1 MRNEKL
7 GLIINDIRSSL
18 PLYLLIF
25 CQLLL
30 VFYVVGSSC
39 DFLSEAGNGTAAQ
52 DISYDSRNDNYYVK
66 SKTDNEI
73 TMAISG
79 ETNELLYY
87 IGENYKTV
95 AFAYLDSLVYG
106 DNISGDIYDVY
117 GVTPAFFDYY
127 NITVAQGRLFS
138 DNEYG
143 GDGNNIPVVV
153 GSTAAD
159 GYSVGDKYLDKYEI
173 VGILKPGQYTY
184 MVSYG
189 DMEAT
194 SVDTAVYMPIMG
206 TGFLKENGIDY
217 PTQLIFAENKNALSA
232 INEKAAELGIYGYN
246 FISINDM
253 IKQRSD
259 TFLQNSI
266 VMIIIGA
273 IILVLCLLSLIETM
287 LTYVRKNISELL
299 IHVICGA
306 TINDI
311 ILRVGAGAFFAVFL
325 SGVIMA
331 VILHT
336 LTATIA
342 IIITGTVAVII
353 SLIPVV
359 TTLKKKSLII
369 AVKEEKL

>member
-1 MRNEKL
+1 MRNEKIQ
-7 GLIINDIRSSL
+7 LIINDIRSSL

-30 VFYVVGSSC
+30 VFYVVSSGC
-39 DFLSEAGNGTAAQ
+39 DFLSKAGNGTAAQ

-66 SKTDNEI
+66 SKTDDEI
-73 TMAISG
+73 TMEISG
-79 ETNELLYY
+79 ETNELSYY

-95 AFAYLDSLVYG
+95 DFAYLDSLVYG

-117 GVTPAFFDYY
+117 GITPAFFDYY
-127 NITVAQGRLFS
+127 NITVEQGRLFS
-138 DNEYG
+138 DDEYG
-143 GDGNNIPVVV
+143 GDGKNIPVVV

-184 MVSYG
+184 WMYS

-206 TGFLKENGIDY
+206 KEFLKENGIDY

-259 TFLQNSI
+259 TFLQNSMI
-266 VMIIIGA
+266 MIIIGA

-311 ILRVGAGAFFAVFL
+311 ILRVGAGAFFVVFL
-325 SGVIMA
+325 SGMIMA

-342 IIITGTVAVII
+342 IIITGIISVII

>member
-1 MRNEKL
+1 MRNEKIQ
-7 GLIINDIRSSL
+7 LIINDIRSSL

-30 VFYVVGSSC
+30 VFYVVSSGC

-66 SKTDNEI
+66 SKTDDEI
-73 TMAISG
+73 RVAISG
-79 ETNELLYY
+79 ETNELSYY

-95 AFAYLDSLVYG
+95 DFAYLDSLVYG

-117 GVTPAFFDYY
+117 GVTSAFFDYY
-127 NITVAQGRLFS
+127 NITVEQGRLFS
-138 DNEYG
+138 DDEYG
-143 GDGNNIPVVV
+143 GDGKNIPVVV

-184 MVSYG
+184 WMYS

-194 SVDTAVYMPIMG
+194 SVDTAVYMPIMS
-206 TGFLKENGIDY
+206 TEFLKENGIDY

-259 TFLQNSI
+259 TFLQNSMI
-266 VMIIIGA
+266 MIIIGA

-311 ILRVGAGAFFAVFL
+311 ILRVGAGAFFVGFL
-325 SGVIMA
+325 SGMIMA

-342 IIITGTVAVII
+342 IIITGIISVII

>member
-1 MRNEKL
+1 MRNEKIQ
-7 GLIINDIRSSL
+7 LIINDIRSSL

-30 VFYVVGSSC
+30 VFYVVSSGC
-39 DFLSEAGNGTAAQ
+39 DFLFEAGNGTAAQ

-66 SKTDNEI
+66 SKTDDEI

-79 ETNELLYY
+79 ETNELSYY

-95 AFAYLDSLVYG
+95 DFAYLDSLVYG

-117 GVTPAFFDYY
+117 GVTSAFFDYY
-127 NITVAQGRLFS
+127 NITVEQGRLFS
-138 DNEYG
+138 DDEYG
-143 GDGNNIPVVV
+143 GDGKNIPVVV

-173 VGILKPGQYTY
+173 VGILKSGQYTY
-184 MVSYG
+184 WMYS

-194 SVDTAVYMPIMG
+194 SVDTAVYMPI
-206 TGFLKENGIDY
+206 TSTDFLKENGIDY

-259 TFLQNSI
+259 TFLQNSMI
-266 VMIIIGA
+266 MIIIGA

-311 ILRVGAGAFFAVFL
+311 ILRVGAGAFFVVFL
-325 SGVIMA
+325 SGMIMA

-342 IIITGTVAVII
+342 IIITGIISVII

>member
-1 MRNEKL
+1 MRNEKIQ
-7 GLIINDIRSSL
+7 LIINDIRSSL

-30 VFYVVGSSC
+30 VFYVVSSGC

-66 SKTDNEI
+66 SKTDDEI
-73 TMAISG
+73 RVAISG
-79 ETNELLYY
+79 ETNELSYY

-95 AFAYLDSLVYG
+95 DFAYLDSLVYG

-117 GVTPAFFDYY
+117 GVTSAFFDYY
-127 NITVAQGRLFS
+127 NITVEQGRLFS
-138 DNEYG
+138 DDEYG
-143 GDGNNIPVVV
+143 GDGKNIPVVV

-184 MVSYG
+184 WMYS

-194 SVDTAVYMPIMG
+194 SVDTAVYMPIMS
-206 TGFLKENGIDY
+206 TEFLKENGIDY

-259 TFLQNSI
+259 TFLQNSMI
-266 VMIIIGA
+266 MIIIGA

-311 ILRVGAGAFFAVFL
+311 ILRVGVGAFFVVFL
-325 SGVIMA
+325 SGMIMA

-342 IIITGTVAVII
+342 IIITGIISVII

>member
-1 MRNEKL
+1 MRNEKIQ
-7 GLIINDIRSSL
+7 LIINDIRSSL

-30 VFYVVGSSC
+30 VFYVVSSGC
-39 DFLSEAGNGTAAQ
+39 DFLSKAGNGTAAQ

-66 SKTDNEI
+66 SKTDDEI

-79 ETNELLYY
+79 ETNELSYY

-95 AFAYLDSLVYG
+95 DFAYLDSLVYG

-117 GVTPAFFDYY
+117 GVTSAFFDYY
-127 NITVAQGRLFS
+127 NITVEQGRLFS
-138 DNEYG
+138 DDEYG
-143 GDGNNIPVVV
+143 GDGKNIPVVV

-173 VGILKPGQYTY
+173 VGILKSGQYTY
-184 MVSYG
+184 WIYS

-194 SVDTAVYMPIMG
+194 SVDTAVYMPIMS
-206 TGFLKENGIDY
+206 TEFLKENGIDY

-246 FISINDM
+246 FISINDV

-259 TFLQNSI
+259 TFLQNSMI
-266 VMIIIGA
+266 MIIIGA

-311 ILRVGAGAFFAVFL
+311 ILRVGAGAFFVVFL
-325 SGVIMA
+325 SGMIMA

-342 IIITGTVAVII
+342 IIITGIISVII

>member
-1 MRNEKL
+1 MRNEKIQ
-7 GLIINDIRSSL
+7 LIINDIRSSL

-30 VFYVVGSSC
+30 VFYVVSTGC

-66 SKTDNEI
+66 SKTDDEI
-73 TMAISG
+73 RVAISG
-79 ETNELLYY
+79 ETNELSYY

-95 AFAYLDSLVYG
+95 DFAYLDSLVYG

-117 GVTPAFFDYY
+117 GVTSAFFDYY
-127 NITVAQGRLFS
+127 NITVEQGRLFS
-138 DNEYG
+138 DDEYG

-173 VGILKPGQYTY
+173 VGILKSGQYTY
-184 MVSYG
+184 WMYS

-194 SVDTAVYMPIMG
+194 SVDTAVYMPIMS
-206 TGFLKENGIDY
+206 TEFLKENGIDY

-259 TFLQNSI
+259 TFLQNSMI
-266 VMIIIGA
+266 MIIIGA

-311 ILRVGAGAFFAVFL
+311 ILRVGAGAFFVVFL
-325 SGVIMA
+325 SGMIMA

-342 IIITGTVAVII
+342 IIITGIISVII

>member
-1 MRNEKL
+1 MRNEKIQ
-7 GLIINDIRSSL
+7 LIINDIRSSL

-30 VFYVVGSSC
+30 VFYVVSSGC

-52 DISYDSRNDNYYVK
+52 DISYDCRNDNYYVK
-66 SKTDNEI
+66 SKTDDEI

-79 ETNELLYY
+79 ETNELSYY

-95 AFAYLDSLVYG
+95 DFAYLDSLVYG

-117 GVTPAFFDYY
+117 GVTSAFFDYY
-127 NITVAQGRLFS
+127 NITVEQGRLFS
-138 DNEYG
+138 DDEYG
-143 GDGNNIPVVV
+143 GDGKNIPVVI

-184 MVSYG
+184 WMYS
-189 DMEAT
+189 DMEVT
-194 SVDTAVYMPIMG
+194 SVDTAVYMPIMS
-206 TGFLKENGIDY
+206 TEFLKENGIDY

-253 IKQRSD
+253 VKQRSD
-259 TFLQNSI
+259 TFLQNSMI
-266 VMIIIGA
+266 MIIIGA

-311 ILRVGAGAFFAVFL
+311 ILRVGAGAFFVVFL
-325 SGVIMA
+325 SGMIMA

-342 IIITGTVAVII
+342 IIITGIISVII

>member
-1 MRNEKL
+1 MRNEKIQ
-7 GLIINDIRSSL
+7 LIINDIRSSL

-30 VFYVVGSSC
+30 VFYVVSSGC
-39 DFLSEAGNGTAAQ
+39 DFLSKAGNGTAAQ

-66 SKTDNEI
+66 SKTDDEI
-73 TMAISG
+73 RVAISG
-79 ETNELLYY
+79 ETNELSYY

-95 AFAYLDSLVYG
+95 DFAYLDSLVYG

-117 GVTPAFFDYY
+117 GVTSAFFDYY
-127 NITVAQGRLFS
+127 NITVEQGRLFS
-138 DNEYG
+138 DDEYG
-143 GDGNNIPVVV
+143 GDGKNIPVVV

-184 MVSYG
+184 WMYS

-194 SVDTAVYMPIMG
+194 SVDTAVYMPIMS
-206 TGFLKENGIDY
+206 TEFLKENGIDY

-259 TFLQNSI
+259 TFLQNSMI
-266 VMIIIGA
+266 MIIIGA

-311 ILRVGAGAFFAVFL
+311 ILRVGAGAFFVVFL
-325 SGVIMA
+325 SGMIMA

-342 IIITGTVAVII
+342 IIITGIISVII

>member
-1 MRNEKL
+1 MRNEKIQ
-7 GLIINDIRSSL
+7 LIINDIRSSL

-30 VFYVVGSSC
+30 VFYVVSSGC

-52 DISYDSRNDNYYVK
+52 DISYDCRNDNYYVK
-66 SKTDNEI
+66 SKTDDEI

-79 ETNELLYY
+79 ETNELSYY

-95 AFAYLDSLVYG
+95 DFAYLDSLVYG

-117 GVTPAFFDYY
+117 GVTSAFFDYY
-127 NITVAQGRLFS
+127 NITVEQGRLFS
-138 DNEYG
+138 DDEYG
-143 GDGNNIPVVV
+143 GDGKNIPVVI

-184 MVSYG
+184 WMYS
-189 DMEAT
+189 DMEVT
-194 SVDTAVYMPIMG
+194 SVDTAVYMPIMS
-206 TGFLKENGIDY
+206 TEFLKENGIDY

-259 TFLQNSI
+259 TFLQNSMI
-266 VMIIIGA
+266 MIIIGA

-311 ILRVGAGAFFAVFL
+311 ILRVGAGAFFVVFL
-325 SGVIMA
+325 SGMIMA

-336 LTATIA
+336 LSATIA
-342 IIITGTVAVII
+342 IIITGIISVII

>member
-1 MRNEKL
+1 MRNEKIQ
-7 GLIINDIRSSL
+7 LIINDIRSSL

-30 VFYVVGSSC
+30 VFYVVSSGC

-66 SKTDNEI
+66 SKTDDEI

-79 ETNELLYY
+79 ETNELSYY

-95 AFAYLDSLVYG
+95 DFAYLDSLVYG

-117 GVTPAFFDYY
+117 GVTSAFFDYY
-127 NITVAQGRLFS
+127 NITVEQGRLFS
-138 DNEYG
+138 DDEYG
-143 GDGNNIPVVV
+143 GDGKNIPVVV

-184 MVSYG
+184 WMYS

-194 SVDTAVYMPIMG
+194 SVDTAVYMPIMS
-206 TGFLKENGIDY
+206 TEFLKENDIDY

-232 INEKAAELGIYGYN
+232 ISEKAAELGIYGYN

-259 TFLQNSI
+259 TFLQNSMI
-266 VMIIIGA
+266 MIIIGA

-311 ILRVGAGAFFAVFL
+311 ILRVGAGAFFVVFL
-325 SGVIMA
+325 SGMIMA

-336 LTATIA
+336 LTATIT
-342 IIITGTVAVII
+342 IIITGIISVII

>member
-1 MRNEKL
+1 MRNEKIQ
-7 GLIINDIRSSL
+7 LIINDIRSSL

-30 VFYVVGSSC
+30 VFYVVSSGC

-66 SKTDNEI
+66 SKTDDEI
-73 TMAISG
+73 TMAILG
-79 ETNELLYY
+79 ETNELSYY

-95 AFAYLDSLVYG
+95 DFAYLDSLVYG

-117 GVTPAFFDYY
+117 GVTSAFFDYY
-127 NITVAQGRLFS
+127 NITVEQGRLFS
-138 DNEYG
+138 DDEYG
-143 GDGNNIPVVV
+143 GDGKNIPVVV

-184 MVSYG
+184 WMYS

-194 SVDTAVYMPIMG
+194 SVDTAVYMPIMS
-206 TGFLKENGIDY
+206 TEFLKENDIDY

-259 TFLQNSI
+259 TFLQNSMI
-266 VMIIIGA
+266 MIIIGA

-311 ILRVGAGAFFAVFL
+311 ILRVGAGAFFVVFL
-325 SGVIMA
+325 SGMIMA

-336 LTATIA
+336 LTATIT
-342 IIITGTVAVII
+342 IIITGIISVII

>member
-1 MRNEKL
+1 MRNEKIQ
-7 GLIINDIRSSL
+7 LIINDIRSSL

-30 VFYVVGSSC
+30 VFYVVSSGC
-39 DFLSEAGNGTAAQ
+39 DFLFEAGNGTAAQ

-66 SKTDNEI
+66 SQTDDEI

-79 ETNELLYY
+79 ETNELSYY

-95 AFAYLDSLVYG
+95 DFAYLDSLVYG

-117 GVTPAFFDYY
+117 GVTSAFFDYY
-127 NITVAQGRLFS
+127 NITVEQGRLFS
-138 DNEYG
+138 DDEYG
-143 GDGNNIPVVV
+143 GDGKNIPVVV

-184 MVSYG
+184 WMCS

-194 SVDTAVYMPIMG
+194 SVDTAVYMPIMS
-206 TGFLKENGIDY
+206 TEFLKENGIDY

-253 IKQRSD
+253 IKQCSD
-259 TFLQNSI
+259 TFLQNSMI
-266 VMIIIGA
+266 MIIIGA

-311 ILRVGAGAFFAVFL
+311 ILRVGAGAFFVVFL
-325 SGVIMA
+325 SGMIMA

-342 IIITGTVAVII
+342 IIITGIISVII

>member
-1 MRNEKL
+1 MRNEKIQ
-7 GLIINDIRSSL
+7 LIINDIRSSL

-30 VFYVVGSSC
+30 VFYVVSSGC
-39 DFLSEAGNGTAAQ
+39 DFLSKAGNGTAAQ

-66 SKTDNEI
+66 SKTDDEI
-73 TMAISG
+73 RVAISG
-79 ETNELLYY
+79 ETNELSYY

-95 AFAYLDSLVYG
+95 DFAYLDSLVYG

-117 GVTPAFFDYY
+117 GVTSAFFDYY
-127 NITVAQGRLFS
+127 NITVEQGRLFS
-138 DNEYG
+138 DDEYG
-143 GDGNNIPVVV
+143 GDGKNIPVVV

-184 MVSYG
+184 WMYS

-194 SVDTAVYMPIMG
+194 SVDTAVYMPIMS
-206 TGFLKENGIDY
+206 TEFLKENGIDY

-259 TFLQNSI
+259 TLLQNSMI
-266 VMIIIGA
+266 MIIIGA

-311 ILRVGAGAFFAVFL
+311 ILRVGAGAFFVVFL
-325 SGVIMA
+325 SGMIMA

-342 IIITGTVAVII
+342 IIITGIISVII

>member
-1 MRNEKL
+1 MRNEKIQ
-7 GLIINDIRSSL
+7 LIINDIRSSL

-30 VFYVVGSSC
+30 VFYVVGSGC

-66 SKTDNEI
+66 SKTDDEI

-79 ETNELLYY
+79 ETNELSYY
-87 IGENYKTV
+87 IGANYKTV

-117 GVTPAFFDYY
+117 GITPFFFDYY

-138 DNEYG
+138 DDEYG

-153 GSTAAD
+153 GSTAAN

-184 MVSYG
+184 WMYS

-206 TGFLKENGIDY
+206 KEFLKENGIDY

-259 TFLQNSI
+259 TFLQNSAI
-266 VMIIIGA
+266 MIIIGA

-311 ILRVGAGAFFAVFL
+311 ILRVGAGAFFAAFL

-342 IIITGTVAVII
+342 IIITGMIAII
-353 SLIPVV
+353 VSLIPVV

>member
-1 MRNEKL
+1 MRNEKIQ
-7 GLIINDIRSSL
+7 LIINDIRSSL

-30 VFYVVGSSC
+30 VFYVVSSGC
-39 DFLSEAGNGTAAQ
+39 DFLSEAGNNTAAQ

-66 SKTDNEI
+66 SKTDDEI
-73 TMAISG
+73 RVAISG
-79 ETNELLYY
+79 ETNELSYY

-95 AFAYLDSLVYG
+95 DFAYLDSLVYG

-117 GVTPAFFDYY
+117 GVTSAFFDYY
-127 NITVAQGRLFS
+127 NITVEQGRLFS
-138 DNEYG
+138 DDEYG
-143 GDGNNIPVVV
+143 GDGKNIPVVV

-184 MVSYG
+184 WTYS

-194 SVDTAVYMPIMG
+194 SVDTAVYMPIMS
-206 TGFLKENGIDY
+206 TEFLKENGIDY

-259 TFLQNSI
+259 TFLQNSMI
-266 VMIIIGA
+266 MIIIGA

-311 ILRVGAGAFFAVFL
+311 ILRVGAGAFFVVFL
-325 SGVIMA
+325 SGMIMA

-342 IIITGTVAVII
+342 IIITGIISVII

>member
-1 MRNEKL
+1 MRNEKIQ
-7 GLIINDIRSSL
+7 LIINDIRSSL

-30 VFYVVGSSC
+30 VFYVVSSGC

-66 SKTDNEI
+66 SKTDDEI
-73 TMAISG
+73 RVAISG
-79 ETNELLYY
+79 ETNELSYY

-95 AFAYLDSLVYG
+95 DFAYLDSLVYG

-117 GVTPAFFDYY
+117 GVTSAFFDYY
-127 NITVAQGRLFS
+127 NITVEQGRLFS
-138 DNEYG
+138 DDEYG
-143 GDGNNIPVVV
+143 GDGKNIPVVV

-184 MVSYG
+184 WMYS

-194 SVDTAVYMPIMG
+194 SVDTAVYMPIMS
-206 TGFLKENGIDY
+206 TEFLKENGIDY

-259 TFLQNSI
+259 TFLQNSMI
-266 VMIIIGA
+266 MIIIGA

-311 ILRVGAGAFFAVFL
+311 ILRVGAGAFFVVFL
-325 SGVIMA
+325 SGMIMA

-342 IIITGTVAVII
+342 IIITGIISVII
-353 SLIPVV
+353 SLLPVV

>member
-1 MRNEKL
+1 MRNEKIQ
-7 GLIINDIRSSL
+7 LIINDIRSSL

-30 VFYVVGSSC
+30 VFYVVSSGC
-39 DFLSEAGNGTAAQ
+39 DFLSKAGNGTAAQ

-66 SKTDNEI
+66 SKTDDEI
-73 TMAISG
+73 RVAISG
-79 ETNELLYY
+79 ETNELSYY

-95 AFAYLDSLVYG
+95 DFAYLDSLVYG

-117 GVTPAFFDYY
+117 GVTSAFFDYY
-127 NITVAQGRLFS
+127 NITVEQGRLFS
-138 DNEYG
+138 DDEYG
-143 GDGNNIPVVV
+143 GDGKNIPVVV
-153 GSTAAD
+153 RSTAAD
-159 GYSVGDKYLDKYEI
+159 GYAVGDKYLDKYEI

-184 MVSYG
+184 WMYS

-194 SVDTAVYMPIMG
+194 SVDTAVYMPIMS
-206 TGFLKENGIDY
+206 TEFLKENGIDY

-259 TFLQNSI
+259 TFLQNSMI
-266 VMIIIGA
+266 MIIIGA

-311 ILRVGAGAFFAVFL
+311 ILRVGAGAFFVVFL
-325 SGVIMA
+325 SGMIMA

-342 IIITGTVAVII
+342 IIITGIISVII

>member
-1 MRNEKL
+1 MRNEKIQ
-7 GLIINDIRSSL
+7 LIINDIRSSL

-30 VFYVVGSSC
+30 VFYVVSSGC

-66 SKTDNEI
+66 SKTDDEI
-73 TMAISG
+73 RVAISG
-79 ETNELLYY
+79 ETNELSYY

-95 AFAYLDSLVYG
+95 DFAYLDSLVYG

-117 GVTPAFFDYY
+117 GVTSAFFDYY
-127 NITVAQGRLFS
+127 NITVEQGRLFS
-138 DNEYG
+138 DDEYG
-143 GDGNNIPVVV
+143 GDGKNIPVVV

-184 MVSYG
+184 WMYS

-194 SVDTAVYMPIMG
+194 SVDTAVYMPIMS
-206 TGFLKENGIDY
+206 TEFLKENGIDY

-259 TFLQNSI
+259 TFLQNSMI
-266 VMIIIGA
+266 MIIIGA
-273 IILVLCLLSLIETM
+273 IILVLCLLSLIETL

-311 ILRVGAGAFFAVFL
+311 ILRVGAGAFFVVFL
-325 SGVIMA
+325 SGMIMA

-342 IIITGTVAVII
+342 IIITGIISVII

>member
-39 DFLSEAGNGTAAQ
+39 DFISEAGNGTAAQ

-79 ETNELLYY
+79 ETNELSYY
-87 IGENYKTV
+87 IGANYKTV
-95 AFAYLDSLVYG
+95 SFAYLDSLVYG

-138 DNEYG
+138 DDEYR
-143 GDGNNIPVVV
+143 GDGNNIPIVV

-194 SVDTAVYMPIMG
+194 SIDTAVYMPIMG

-311 ILRVGAGAFFAVFL
+311 ILRVGTGAFFAVFL

>member
-1 MRNEKL
+1 MRNEKIQ
-7 GLIINDIRSSL
+7 LIINDIRSSL

-30 VFYVVGSSC
+30 VFYVVSSGC
-39 DFLSEAGNGTAAQ
+39 DFLSKAGNGTAAQ

-66 SKTDNEI
+66 SKTDDEI
-73 TMAISG
+73 RVAISG
-79 ETNELLYY
+79 ETNELSYY

-95 AFAYLDSLVYG
+95 DFAYLDSLVYG

-117 GVTPAFFDYY
+117 GVTSAFFDYY
-127 NITVAQGRLFS
+127 NITVEQGRLFS
-138 DNEYG
+138 DDEYG
-143 GDGNNIPVVV
+143 GDGKNIPVVV

-159 GYSVGDKYLDKYEI
+159 GYSVGDKYLDKNEI

-184 MVSYG
+184 WMYS

-194 SVDTAVYMPIMG
+194 SVDTAVYMPIMS
-206 TGFLKENGIDY
+206 TEFLKENGIDY

-259 TFLQNSI
+259 TFLQNSMI
-266 VMIIIGA
+266 MIIIGA

-311 ILRVGAGAFFAVFL
+311 ILRVGAGAFFVVFL
-325 SGVIMA
+325 SGMIMA

-342 IIITGTVAVII
+342 IIITGIISVII

>member
-1 MRNEKL
+1 MRNEKIQ
-7 GLIINDIRSSL
+7 LIINDIRSSL

-30 VFYVVGSSC
+30 VFYVVSSGC
-39 DFLSEAGNGTAAQ
+39 DFLSKAGNGTAAQ

-66 SKTDNEI
+66 SKTDDEI
-73 TMAISG
+73 RVAISG
-79 ETNELLYY
+79 ETNELSYY

-95 AFAYLDSLVYG
+95 DFAYLDSLVYG

-117 GVTPAFFDYY
+117 GVTSAFFDYY
-127 NITVAQGRLFS
+127 NITVEQGRLFS
-138 DNEYG
+138 DDEYG
-143 GDGNNIPVVV
+143 GDGKNIPVVV

-184 MVSYG
+184 WMYS

-194 SVDTAVYMPIMG
+194 SVDTAVYMPIMS
-206 TGFLKENGIDY
+206 TEFLKENGIDY

-259 TFLQNSI
+259 TFLQNSMI
-266 VMIIIGA
+266 MIIIGA

-311 ILRVGAGAFFAVFL
+311 ILRVGAGAFFVVFL
-325 SGVIMA
+325 SGMIMA
-331 VILHT
+331 LILHT

-342 IIITGTVAVII
+342 IIITGIISVII

>member
-1 MRNEKL
+1 MRNEKIQ
-7 GLIINDIRSSL
+7 LIINDIRSSL

-30 VFYVVGSSC
+30 VFYVVSSGC

-66 SKTDNEI
+66 SKTDDEI
-73 TMAISG
+73 RVAISG
-79 ETNELLYY
+79 ETNELSYY
-87 IGENYKTV
+87 IGANYKTV
-95 AFAYLDSLVYG
+95 DFAYLDSLVYG

-117 GVTPAFFDYY
+117 GVTPFFFDYY
-127 NITVAQGRLFS
+127 NITVAQGRLFT
-138 DNEYG
+138 DDEYG

-194 SVDTAVYMPIMG
+194 SVDTTVYMPIMSKE
-206 TGFLKENGIDY
+206 FLKENGIDY
-217 PTQLIFAENKNALSA
+217 PTLLIFAENKNALSA

-253 IKQRSD
+253 IKQHSD

-311 ILRVGAGAFFAVFL
+311 ILRVGAGAFIVVFL
-325 SGVIMA
+325 SGAIMA

-342 IIITGTVAVII
+342 IIITGIISVII

>member
-1 MRNEKL
+1 MRNEKIQ
-7 GLIINDIRSSL
+7 LIINDIRSSL

-30 VFYVVGSSC
+30 VFYVVSSGC
-39 DFLSEAGNGTAAQ
+39 DFLSKAGNGTAAQ

-66 SKTDNEI
+66 SKTDDEI
-73 TMAISG
+73 RVAISG
-79 ETNELLYY
+79 ETNELSYY

-95 AFAYLDSLVYG
+95 DFAYLDSLVYG

-117 GVTPAFFDYY
+117 GVTSAFFDYY
-127 NITVAQGRLFS
+127 NITVEQGRLFS
-138 DNEYG
+138 DDEYG
-143 GDGNNIPVVV
+143 GDGKNIPVVV

-184 MVSYG
+184 WMYS

-194 SVDTAVYMPIMG
+194 SVDTAVYMPIMS
-206 TGFLKENGIDY
+206 TEFLKENGIDY
-217 PTQLIFAENKNALSA
+217 PTQLIFAENKNTLSA

-259 TFLQNSI
+259 TFLQNSMI
-266 VMIIIGA
+266 MIIIGA

-311 ILRVGAGAFFAVFL
+311 ILRVGAGAFFVVFL
-325 SGVIMA
+325 SGMIMA

-342 IIITGTVAVII
+342 IIITGIISVII

>member
-1 MRNEKL
+1 MRNEKIQ
-7 GLIINDIRSSL
+7 LIINDIRSSL
-18 PLYLLIF
+18 TLYLLIF

-30 VFYVVGSSC
+30 VFYVVGSGC
-39 DFLSEAGNGTAAQ
+39 DFLSKAGNGTAAQ

-66 SKTDNEI
+66 SKTDDEI

-79 ETNELLYY
+79 ETNELSYY

-95 AFAYLDSLVYG
+95 DFAYLDSLVYG

-117 GVTPAFFDYY
+117 GVTSAFFDYY
-127 NITVAQGRLFS
+127 NITVEQGRLFS
-138 DNEYG
+138 DDEYG
-143 GDGNNIPVVV
+143 GDGKNIPVVV

-184 MVSYG
+184 WMYS

-194 SVDTAVYMPIMG
+194 SVDTAVYMPIMS
-206 TGFLKENGIDY
+206 TEFLKENGIDY

-259 TFLQNSI
+259 TFLQNSMI
-266 VMIIIGA
+266 MIIIGA

-311 ILRVGAGAFFAVFL
+311 ILRVGAGAFFVVFL
-325 SGVIMA
+325 SGMIMA
-331 VILHT
+331 VILHA

-342 IIITGTVAVII
+342 IIITGIISVII

>member
-1 MRNEKL
+1 MRNEKIQ
-7 GLIINDIRSSL
+7 LIINDIRSSL

-30 VFYVVGSSC
+30 VFYVVSSGC

-66 SKTDNEI
+66 SKTDDEI
-73 TMAISG
+73 RVAISG
-79 ETNELLYY
+79 ETNELSYY

-95 AFAYLDSLVYG
+95 DFAYLDSLVYG

-117 GVTPAFFDYY
+117 GVTSAFFDYY
-127 NITVAQGRLFS
+127 NITVEQGRLFS
-138 DNEYG
+138 DDEYG
-143 GDGNNIPVVV
+143 GDGKNIPVVV

-184 MVSYG
+184 WTYS

-194 SVDTAVYMPIMG
+194 SVDTAVYMPIMS
-206 TGFLKENGIDY
+206 TEFLKENGIDY

-246 FISINDM
+246 FISIKDM

-259 TFLQNSI
+259 TFLQNSMI
-266 VMIIIGA
+266 MIIIGV

-311 ILRVGAGAFFAVFL
+311 ILRVGAGAFFVVFL
-325 SGVIMA
+325 SGMIMA

-342 IIITGTVAVII
+342 IIITGIISVII

>member
-1 MRNEKL
+1 MRNEKIQ
-7 GLIINDIRSSL
+7 LIINDIRSSL

-30 VFYVVGSSC
+30 VFYVVSSGC
-39 DFLSEAGNGTAAQ
+39 DFLSKAGNGTAAQ

-66 SKTDNEI
+66 SKTDDEI
-73 TMAISG
+73 RVAISG
-79 ETNELLYY
+79 ETNELSYY

-95 AFAYLDSLVYG
+95 DFAYLDSLVYG

-117 GVTPAFFDYY
+117 GVTSAFFDYY
-127 NITVAQGRLFS
+127 NITVEQGRLFS
-138 DNEYG
+138 DDEYG
-143 GDGNNIPVVV
+143 GDGKNIPVVV

-184 MVSYG
+184 WMYS

-194 SVDTAVYMPIMG
+194 SVDTAVYMPIMS
-206 TGFLKENGIDY
+206 TEFLKENGIDY

-259 TFLQNSI
+259 TFLQNS
-266 VMIIIGA
+266 MIMILIGA

-311 ILRVGAGAFFAVFL
+311 ILRVGAGAFFVVFL
-325 SGVIMA
+325 SGMIMA

-342 IIITGTVAVII
+342 IIITGIISVII

>member
-1 MRNEKL
+1 MRNEKIQ
-7 GLIINDIRSSL
+7 LIINDIRSSL
-18 PLYLLIF
+18 FLYLLIF

-30 VFYVVGSSC
+30 VFYVVSSGC
-39 DFLSEAGNGTAAQ
+39 DFLSKAGNGTAAQ

-66 SKTDNEI
+66 SKTDDEI

-79 ETNELLYY
+79 ETNELSYY

-95 AFAYLDSLVYG
+95 DFAYLDSLVYG

-117 GVTPAFFDYY
+117 GVTSAFFDYY
-127 NITVAQGRLFS
+127 NITVEQGRLFS
-138 DNEYG
+138 DDEYG
-143 GDGNNIPVVV
+143 GDGKNIPVVV

-184 MVSYG
+184 WMYS

-194 SVDTAVYMPIMG
+194 SVDTAVYMPIMS
-206 TGFLKENGIDY
+206 TEFLKENGIDY

-259 TFLQNSI
+259 TFLQNSMI
-266 VMIIIGA
+266 MIIIGA

-311 ILRVGAGAFFAVFL
+311 ILRVGAGAFFVVFL
-325 SGVIMA
+325 SGMIMA

-342 IIITGTVAVII
+342 IIITGIISVII

>member
-1 MRNEKL
+1 MRNEKIE
-7 GLIINDIRSSL
+7 LIINDIRSSL

-30 VFYVVGSSC
+30 VFYVVSSGC

-66 SKTDNEI
+66 SKTDDEI

-79 ETNELLYY
+79 ETNELSYY

-95 AFAYLDSLVYG
+95 DFAYLDSLVYG

-138 DNEYG
+138 DDEYG

-184 MVSYG
+184 WMYS
-189 DMEAT
+189 DMDAT
-194 SVDTAVYMPIMG
+194 SVDTAVYMPIMSKE
-206 TGFLKENGIDY
+206 FLKENGIDY

-246 FISINDM
+246 FVSLNDM

-259 TFLQNSI
+259 TFLQNSM

-331 VILHT
+331 VIMHT

-342 IIITGTVAVII
+342 IIITGMIAII
-353 SLIPVV
+353 VSLIPVV

>member
-1 MRNEKL
+1 MRNEKIQ
-7 GLIINDIRSSL
+7 LIINDIRSSL

-30 VFYVVGSSC
+30 VFYVVSSGC

-66 SKTDNEI
+66 SKTDDEI
-73 TMAISG
+73 RVAISG
-79 ETNELLYY
+79 ETNELSYY

-95 AFAYLDSLVYG
+95 DFAYLDSLVYG

-117 GVTPAFFDYY
+117 GVTSAFFDYY
-127 NITVAQGRLFS
+127 NITVEQGRLFS
-138 DNEYG
+138 DDEYG
-143 GDGNNIPVVV
+143 GDGKNIPVVV

-184 MVSYG
+184 WMYS

-194 SVDTAVYMPIMG
+194 SVDTAVYMPIMS
-206 TGFLKENGIDY
+206 TEFLKENGIDY

-259 TFLQNSI
+259 TFLQNSMI
-266 VMIIIGA
+266 MIIIGA

-311 ILRVGAGAFFAVFL
+311 ILRVGAGAFFVVFL
-325 SGVIMA
+325 SGMIMA

-342 IIITGTVAVII
+342 IIITGIISVII
-353 SLIPVV
+353 SLIPVE

>member
-1 MRNEKL
+1 MRNEKIQ
-7 GLIINDIRSSL
+7 LIINDIRSSL

-30 VFYVVGSSC
+30 VFYVVSSGC
-39 DFLSEAGNGTAAQ
+39 DFLSKAGNGTAAQ

-66 SKTDNEI
+66 SKTDDEI
-73 TMAISG
+73 RVAISG
-79 ETNELLYY
+79 ETNELSYY

-95 AFAYLDSLVYG
+95 DFAYLDSLVYG

-117 GVTPAFFDYY
+117 GVTSAFFDYY
-127 NITVAQGRLFS
+127 NITVEQGRLFS
-138 DNEYG
+138 DDEYG
-143 GDGNNIPVVV
+143 GDGKNIPVVV

-184 MVSYG
+184 WMYS

-194 SVDTAVYMPIMG
+194 SVDTAVYMPIMS
-206 TGFLKENGIDY
+206 TEFLKENGIDY

-232 INEKAAELGIYGYN
+232 INEKAAELGIYCYN

-259 TFLQNSI
+259 TFLQNSMI
-266 VMIIIGA
+266 MIIIGA

-311 ILRVGAGAFFAVFL
+311 ILRVGAGAFFVVFL
-325 SGVIMA
+325 SGMIMA

-342 IIITGTVAVII
+342 IIITGIISVII

>member
-1 MRNEKL
+1 MRNEKIQ
-7 GLIINDIRSSL
+7 LIINDIRSSL

-30 VFYVVGSSC
+30 VFYVVSSGC

-66 SKTDNEI
+66 SQTDDEI

-79 ETNELLYY
+79 ETNELSYY

-95 AFAYLDSLVYG
+95 DFAYLDSLVYG

-117 GVTPAFFDYY
+117 GVTSAFFDYY
-127 NITVAQGRLFS
+127 NITVEQGRLFS
-138 DNEYG
+138 DDEYG
-143 GDGNNIPVVV
+143 GDGKNIPVVV

-173 VGILKPGQYTY
+173 VGILKSGQYTY
-184 MVSYG
+184 WMYS

-194 SVDTAVYMPIMG
+194 SVDTAVYMPIMS
-206 TGFLKENGIDY
+206 TEFLKENGIDY

-259 TFLQNSI
+259 TFLQNSMI
-266 VMIIIGA
+266 MIIIGA

-311 ILRVGAGAFFAVFL
+311 ILRVGAGAFFVVFL
-325 SGVIMA
+325 SGMIMA

-342 IIITGTVAVII
+342 IIITGIISVII

>member
-1 MRNEKL
+1 MRNEKIQ
-7 GLIINDIRSSL
+7 LIINDIRSSL

-30 VFYVVGSSC
+30 VFYVVSSGC
-39 DFLSEAGNGTAAQ
+39 DFLSKAGNGTAAQ

-66 SKTDNEI
+66 SKTDDEI
-73 TMAISG
+73 RVAISG
-79 ETNELLYY
+79 ETNELSYY

-95 AFAYLDSLVYG
+95 DFAYLDSLVYG

-117 GVTPAFFDYY
+117 GVTSAFFDYY
-127 NITVAQGRLFS
+127 NITVEQGRLFS
-138 DNEYG
+138 DDEYG
-143 GDGNNIPVVV
+143 GDGKNIPVVV

-173 VGILKPGQYTY
+173 VVILKPGQYTY
-184 MVSYG
+184 WMYS

-194 SVDTAVYMPIMG
+194 SVDTAVYMPIMS
-206 TGFLKENGIDY
+206 TEFLKENGIDY

-259 TFLQNSI
+259 TFLQNSMI
-266 VMIIIGA
+266 MIIIGA

-311 ILRVGAGAFFAVFL
+311 ILRVGAGAFFVVFL
-325 SGVIMA
+325 SGMIMA

-342 IIITGTVAVII
+342 IIITGIISVII

>member
-1 MRNEKL
+1 MRNEKIQ
-7 GLIINDIRSSL
+7 LIINDIRSSL

-30 VFYVVGSSC
+30 VFYVVSSGC
-39 DFLSEAGNGTAAQ
+39 DFLSKAGNGTAAQ

-66 SKTDNEI
+66 SKTDDEI

-79 ETNELLYY
+79 ETNELSYY

-95 AFAYLDSLVYG
+95 DFAYLDSLVYS

-117 GVTPAFFDYY
+117 GVTSAFFDYY
-127 NITVAQGRLFS
+127 NITVEQGRLFS
-138 DNEYG
+138 DDEYG
-143 GDGNNIPVVV
+143 GDGKNIPVVV

-173 VGILKPGQYTY
+173 VGILKSGQYTY
-184 MVSYG
+184 MISSG
-189 DMEAT
+189 DMAVT
-194 SVDTAVYMPIMG
+194 SVDTAVYMPIMS
-206 TGFLKENGIDY
+206 TEFLKENGIDY
-217 PTQLIFAENKNALSA
+217 PAQLIFAENKNALSA

-259 TFLQNSI
+259 TFLQNSMI
-266 VMIIIGA
+266 MIIIGA

-311 ILRVGAGAFFAVFL
+311 ILRVGAGAFFVVFL
-325 SGVIMA
+325 SGMIMA

-342 IIITGTVAVII
+342 IIITGIISVII

>member
-1 MRNEKL
+1 MRNEKI
-7 GLIINDIRSSL
+7 GLIVNDIRSSL

-30 VFYVVGSSC
+30 VFYVVSSGC
-39 DFLSEAGNGTAAQ
+39 DFLSEAGNNTAAQ

-66 SKTDNEI
+66 SKTDDEI

-79 ETNELLYY
+79 ETNELSYY
-87 IGENYKTV
+87 IGANYKTV
-95 AFAYLDSLVYG
+95 GFAYLDSLVYG
-106 DNISGDIYDVY
+106 DKISGDIYDVY

-138 DNEYG
+138 DDEYG

-173 VGILKPGQYTY
+173 VGILKPGQYAY
-184 MVSYG
+184 WMYS

-206 TGFLKENGIDY
+206 KEFLNENGIDY
-217 PTQLIFAENKNALSA
+217 PTLLIFADNKSALSA

-259 TFLQNSI
+259 TFLQNSAI
-266 VMIIIGA
+266 MIIIGV

-342 IIITGTVAVII
+342 IIITGIISVII

>member
-1 MRNEKL
+1 MRNEKIE
-7 GLIINDIRSSL
+7 LIINDIRSSL

-30 VFYVVGSSC
+30 VFYVVSSGC

-66 SKTDNEI
+66 SKTDDEI

-79 ETNELLYY
+79 ETNELSYY
-87 IGENYKTV
+87 IGANYKTV
-95 AFAYLDSLVYG
+95 DFAYLDSLVYG
-106 DNISGDIYDVY
+106 DNISGDIYEVY

-138 DNEYG
+138 DDEYG
-143 GDGNNIPVVV
+143 GNGNNIPVVV

-159 GYSVGDKYLDKYEI
+159 GYSVGDKYLDKYE
-173 VGILKPGQYTY
+173 
-184 MVSYG
+184 
-189 DMEAT
+189 
-194 SVDTAVYMPIMG
+194 
-206 TGFLKENGIDY
+206 
-217 PTQLIFAENKNALSA
+217 
-232 INEKAAELGIYGYN
+232 KAAELGIYGYN
-246 FISINDM
+246 FISINEM

-342 IIITGTVAVII
+342 IIITGIIAVIV

>member
-1 MRNEKL
+1 MRNEKIQ
-7 GLIINDIRSSL
+7 LIINDIRSSL

-30 VFYVVGSSC
+30 VFYVVSSSC
-39 DFLSEAGNGTAAQ
+39 DFLSKAGNGTAAQ

-66 SKTDNEI
+66 SKTDDEI
-73 TMAISG
+73 RVAISG
-79 ETNELLYY
+79 ETNELSYY

-95 AFAYLDSLVYG
+95 DFAYLDSLVYG

-117 GVTPAFFDYY
+117 GVTSAFFDYY
-127 NITVAQGRLFS
+127 NITVEQGRLFS
-138 DNEYG
+138 DDEYG
-143 GDGNNIPVVV
+143 GDGKNIPVVV

-184 MVSYG
+184 WMYS

-194 SVDTAVYMPIMG
+194 SVDTAVYMPIMS
-206 TGFLKENGIDY
+206 TEFLKENGIDY

-259 TFLQNSI
+259 TFLQNSMI
-266 VMIIIGA
+266 MIIIGA

-311 ILRVGAGAFFAVFL
+311 ILRVGAGAFFVVFL
-325 SGVIMA
+325 SGMIMA

-342 IIITGTVAVII
+342 IIITGIISVII

>member
-1 MRNEKL
+1 MRNEKIQ
-7 GLIINDIRSSL
+7 LIINDIRSSL
-18 PLYLLIF
+18 PLFLLIF

-30 VFYVVGSSC
+30 VFYVVSSGC

-52 DISYDSRNDNYYVK
+52 DISYDCRNDNYYVK
-66 SKTDNEI
+66 SKTDDEI

-79 ETNELLYY
+79 ETNELSYY

-95 AFAYLDSLVYG
+95 DFAYLDSLVYG

-117 GVTPAFFDYY
+117 GVTSAFFDYY
-127 NITVAQGRLFS
+127 NITVEQGRLFS
-138 DNEYG
+138 DDEYG
-143 GDGNNIPVVV
+143 GDGKNIPVVI

-184 MVSYG
+184 WMYS
-189 DMEAT
+189 DMEVT
-194 SVDTAVYMPIMG
+194 SVDTAVYMPIMS
-206 TGFLKENGIDY
+206 TEFLKENGIDY

-259 TFLQNSI
+259 TFLQNSMI
-266 VMIIIGA
+266 MIIIGA

-311 ILRVGAGAFFAVFL
+311 ILRVGAGAFFVVFL
-325 SGVIMA
+325 SGMIMA

-342 IIITGTVAVII
+342 IIITGIISVII